1 MDYSIVV
8 SHDDPDPDDDDEE
21 IFCVYLEYLIEKC
34 KGSCATA
41 VDDFRSFVSILFSG
55 ERFFRRF
62 VAIRTRI
69 LRRVRKG
76 LTRANARLRRR
87 LVSPKYHFTSI
98 KLNARCRRAAVS
110 SDRSVSR
117 SGSETD

>member
-34 KGSCATA
+34 
-41 VDDFRSFVSILFSG
+41 

-87 LVSPKYHFTSI
+87 LGR
-98 KLNARCRRAAVS
+98 LRQDGAELL
-110 SDRSVSR
+110 DRV
-117 SGSETD
+117 EYVLQLP